1 MSLFKKDNERNDTEE
16 SEVIPDGH
24 LETNKIMKLS

>member
-16 SEVIPDGH
+16 SEVASDKDN
-24 LETNKIMKLS
+24 NKVMKLS